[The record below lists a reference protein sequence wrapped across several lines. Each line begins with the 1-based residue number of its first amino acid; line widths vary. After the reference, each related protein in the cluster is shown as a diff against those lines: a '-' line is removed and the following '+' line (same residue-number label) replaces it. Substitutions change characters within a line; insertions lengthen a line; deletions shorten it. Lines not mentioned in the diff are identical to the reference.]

1 MKKWKLFLSFLS
13 ASFKADL
20 EYRVNFLVRIVTD
33 IFWYLSQ
40 VVIFEVIFLHTS
52 RLGTWTLEQTR
63 VFLGLIFLVD
73 ALYMIF
79 FHDNLEKMSER
90 VRKGELDMLLT
101 KPISS
106 QFLISLQRMATA
118 IAGNFLIAITYLIW
132 ALSQLPD
139 LKLVNTLWL
148 FILLPLGL
156 LSLYSIR
163 FTISTLALIV
173 VKAENIQY
181 LWYQVYRLGMRPDQ
195 IYQPWLRFTI
205 FTILPVGLIASL
217 PSRILFDGFQLDL
230 FATAVTTSLSIF
242 YFSQWAWKKALVH
255 YSSASS

>member
-1 MKKWKLFLSFLS
+1 MKKWSLFVSFLT

-20 EYRVNFLVRIVTD
+20 EYRINFLIRIVTD

-40 VVIFEVIFLHTS
+40 VIIFEIIFLHTS

-63 VFLGLIFLVD
+63 VFLGLLFFVD
-73 ALYMIF
+73 SLYMIL

-101 KPISS
+101 KPIAS

-118 IAGNFLIAITYLIW
+118 ISGNLLIALTYLTWSLLQVPDIK
-132 ALSQLPD
+132 LSN
-139 LKLVNTLWL
+139 VLWL
-148 FILLPLGL
+148 FILVPLGL

-163 FTISTLALIV
+163 FIISTLALII

-195 IYQPWLRFTI
+195 IYQPWLRLTI
-205 FTILPVGLIASL
+205 YTILPVGLIASL

-230 FATAVTTSLSIF
+230 FSIALATSISFF
-242 YFSQWAWKKALVH
+242 YFSQWTWKKALVY